1 VLKVMWLK
9 AVHLKFTYLKMDNL
23 KILIV
28 EDDPNL
34 GQILA
39 EYLQIKGMK
48 TTLCK
53 DGEEGLHT
61 YQSEKFDLCI
71 FDIMMPKKDGFTLA
85 QEVRSMDAKTPIIF
99 LTAKSMKEDTIR
111 GLKIGAD
118 DYMTKPFSM
127 EELLLRIQAVM
138 RRIGN
143 NNDGELEKAV
153 WQVGKYK
160 FDLNNQSLEASG
172 ELMNL
177 TTKES
182 ALLKILVQNKN
193 KTLQRSIAL
202 KNVWGDD
209 SYFNARSM
217 DVYITKLRK
226 LLKGDESLRILT
238 VHGEGFKLLIG

>member
-1 VLKVMWLK
+1 
-9 AVHLKFTYLKMDNL
+9 MDNL

-34 GQILA
+34 GQILS
-39 EYLQIKGMK
+39 EYLGIKGFT

-53 DGEEGLHT
+53 DGEEGFDAFNIGI
-61 YQSEKFDLCI
+61 FDLCI
-71 FDIMMPKKDGFTLA
+71 LDIMMPKKDGFTLA
-85 QEVRSMDAKTPIIF
+85 QEIRSKDKNIPIIF

-138 RRIGN
+138 RRVNTN
-143 NNDGELEKAV
+143 NLEHEEATELK
-153 WQVGKYK
+153 VGKYT
-160 FDLNNQSLEASG
+160 FDINRQQLEANG
-172 ELMNL
+172 NTTKL
-177 TTKES
+177 TTKEA
-182 ALLKILVQNKN
+182 ALLKMLVLNKN

-226 LLKGDESLRILT
+226 YLKADPGVQIIN
-238 VHGEGFKLLIG
+238 VHGKGYKLVLDEG